1 MKNITALF
9 ASTLCSLIVAGQSFQ
24 AIDTTFQSDG
34 WQLEGT
40 VTLPNGAG
48 PFPGVVIVHGS
59 GPTDRDATFQVSGGN
74 AACLYPGIENETVK
88 LYKDL
93 AEALSEQGIA
103 VLRYDKRTLTHGSSL
118 DLQNLTLED
127 FEIDANNALGF
138 LESFN
143 QIDPNQL
150 FLIGHSQGSTLI
162 TDAAIM
168 HGNVKG
174 LISMAGNTTP
184 IDTIIG
190 RQTRDIFYKCQ
201 NDTNGGD
208 FQQSAIL
215 NAMGMIRNGTWNSAT
230 PIMGAY
236 EPFWLSWINATDSV
250 IERYQQANLPG
261 LFLQGDDDFN
271 VPVTEVEPFEQLD
284 PTKNTIEIFNGLNHY
299 FNNGQTPHT
308 DAHVEQTIIDWIL
321 GFTTSIQPSERVQ
334 PIRVIQTGSDLK
346 ILLAEH
352 DRVTCQVY
360 NLSGSLVFEQSFDRV
375 KSINF
380 NSISLD
386 GAHILVAHSEK
397 NGQLRRICYF

>member
-1 MKNITALF
+1 MKTLVALF
-9 ASTLCSLIVAGQSFQ
+9 FTTIFASILSAQSFLSV
-24 AIDTTFQSDG
+24 DTTFQSDG

-93 AEALSEQGIA
+93 AEALSQQGIA
-103 VLRYDKRTLTHGSSL
+103 VFRYDKRSLTHGSNL
-118 DLQNLTLED
+118 DLQNLTLEA
-127 FEIDANNALGF
+127 FEIDAKNALGF
-138 LESFN
+138 LESFS
-143 QIDPNQL
+143 QVHPNQL

-162 TDAAIM
+162 PDAAIM

-184 IDTIIG
+184 IDTIMG

-271 VPVTEVEPFEQLD
+271 VPAEEVEPFQQLD
-284 PTKNTIEIFNGLNHY
+284 PTENTIEIFNGLNHY
-299 FNNGQTPHT
+299 FNNGQTPNT
-308 DAHVEQTIIDWIL
+308 DANVEQTIIDWIL
-321 GFTTSIQPSERVQ
+321 GFTTSIESIQKVE
-334 PIRVIQTGSDLK
+334 PIRVIQTESDLE
-346 ILLAEH
+346 ILLAQS
-352 DRVTCQVY
+352 DNVRCQIFD
-360 NLSGSLVFEQSFDRV
+360 LSGKLVFEQSFDQV
-375 KSINF
+375 KNVNF
-380 NSISLD
+380 NSAFLD
-386 GAHILVAHSEK
+386 GPYILLAHSEK